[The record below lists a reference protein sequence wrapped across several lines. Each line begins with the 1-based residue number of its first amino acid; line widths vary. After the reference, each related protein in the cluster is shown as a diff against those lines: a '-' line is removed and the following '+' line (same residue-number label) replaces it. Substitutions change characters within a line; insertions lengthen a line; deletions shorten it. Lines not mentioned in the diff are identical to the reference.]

1 MPPNDSANDRD
12 QRATSAR
19 YDVSKIAFADA
30 SRQDASRSAPVE
42 MPINI
47 VYAPVPFAVMMATPQ
62 DLEDF
67 AVGFSF
73 TEGIIES
80 IDDIRSIAV
89 EDSEPGLKLIV
100 SLSSEKLQR
109 HLAHSRD
116 RTGGIDDRNP
126 IAPASNGA
134 FTVAP
139 QAIHRALG
147 DLPKAQTLNAITGA
161 VHAAAWCW
169 LEGTIVSIREDVG
182 RHNALDKLIGHLLR
196 GKVDP
201 LGGFLVIT
209 SRCSFEMVAKA
220 AAFGARA
227 VVAVSAPTS
236 LAIERAKHFGIT
248 LVAIARD
255 DSALIFQGAVLGGD
269 AITGDI

>member
-1 MPPNDSANDRD
+1 MPPSDGANDHDRRD
-12 QRATSAR
+12 TSVR
-19 YDVSKIAFADA
+19 YDVNKIAFADE

-42 MPINI
+42 MPVNI

-73 TEGIIES
+73 TEGIVDS
-80 IDDIRSIAV
+80 IDDIRGIAV
-89 EDSEPGLKLIV
+89 EDGEQGLKLIV

-109 HLAHSRD
+109 HLARSRD

-126 IAPASNGA
+126 VAAARANGA
-134 FTVAP
+134 FAVAA
-139 QAIHRALG
+139 QAIRRALG
-147 DLPKAQTLNAITGA
+147 DLSQAQALNAITGA
-161 VHAAAWCW
+161 VHAAAWCG
-169 LEGTIVSIREDVG
+169 LDGDILAVREDVG

-201 LGGFLVIT
+201 LSGFLVIT
-209 SRCSFEMVAKA
+209 SRCSFEMVTKA

-236 LAIERAKHFGIT
+236 LAIERARLHHIT

-255 DSALIFQGAVLGGD
+255 DSALIFHGGD
-269 AITGDI
+269 AIVTGDIT